1 MIVIKIFVIR
11 EYKMHESIVKY
22 WVDPQVTRETTVNPD
37 FNKTD
42 QNTKRELN
50 KEHKHMMSANS
61 FVYNAN
67 H

>member
-22 WVDPQVTRETTVNPD
+22 WVDTQVTRETTVNPD

-42 QNTKRELN
+42 QNTKYELN
-50 KEHKHMMSANS
+50 KEHRNMMRANS